1 MSEKTKPKPLSS
13 AWGFLYGLFLVTL
26 LLLIVGALMYKGG
39 YTISKKKDSSET
51 EAITASSP
59 VKVEPTTPPAETSP
73 KPSPQVNPAIKPLA
87 PIQASPT
94 KPYGEKITDMR
105 TLSKEFDYTSSVDF
119 QPGDIT
125 SKIRKESDSYHA
137 YYNLTIQEP
146 KPALT
151 LADVTHASPEL
162 KNQLPGLPLL
172 LESATVNPYWSKLYR
187 LKKKLTVDNAHHL
200 LKLLTKHNYFD
211 CQTILNLKHPETNR
225 RAILLQGDMDVVA
238 DGSDGDRLPSMP
250 EDIVTSTHYQPTTSY
265 SWEKQTKIPNP
276 MVAGY
281 KKRIKSADAELANQN
296 TTSDRKDWLR
306 GRKKMLQEGIKE
318 MESRSFL
325 IAEYDPFI
333 VLPVPVIVAKDDYSP
348 NVGDYAIVFH
358 GDKMYPAIVGDA
370 GPEYKVG
377 EASLRMAQTINPKAN
392 PYYRAVSDV
401 SVTYLVFP
409 GTRKKPFGPP
419 NYEDIRQECLKLA
432 EEIGGLGAPEKLHQW
447 EDLFPKPEQPTE
459 VLPDAPLPPEI
470 APE

>member
-1 MSEKTKPKPLSS
+1 MSEKTKTKPLSS
-13 AWGFLYGLFLVTL
+13 AWGFFYGLFLVSLLMLTVGTL
-26 LLLIVGALMYKGG
+26 MHKGG
-39 YTISKKKDSSET
+39 YTISKKKATPDTET
-51 EAITASSP
+51 ESP
-59 VKVEPTTPPAETSP
+59 TTPIVVEPTTKPTEEPTP
-73 KPSPQVNPAIKPLA
+73 KAHPAIKPLT

-94 KPYGEKITDMR
+94 QPYGEKVTDMR

-119 QPGDIT
+119 QAGDIT
-125 SKIRKESDSYHA
+125 SKERTQSESYHA
-137 YYNLTIQEP
+137 YYNLTIHEP
-146 KPALT
+146 KPAL
-151 LADVTHASPEL
+151 LLEDVTHASPEL
-162 KNQLPGLPLL
+162 GEQLPSLPLL
-172 LESATVNPYWSKLYR
+172 LETATVNPYWSKLYR
-187 LKKKLTVDNAHHL
+187 LKKKRTVDNAHHL
-200 LKLLTKHNYFD
+200 LKLLTKHNYYD
-211 CQTILNLKHPETNR
+211 CQTILNLKHPETSR
-225 RAILLQGDMDVVA
+225 RAVLLQGDMDVVA
-238 DGSDGDRLPSMP
+238 DGSDGDRLPTMP

-281 KKRIKSADAELANQN
+281 KERIKNADAELAKPG
-296 TTSDRKDWLR
+296 TASDRKDWLK
-306 GRKKMLQEGIKE
+306 GRKKMLQQGIQE
-318 MESRSFL
+318 MEKRSYL

-401 SVTYLVFP
+401 SVSYLVFP

-419 NYEDIRQECLKLA
+419 NYEDIRQECLRLA
-432 EEIGGLGAPEKLHQW
+432 EEIGGLGDPEKLHKW
-447 EDLFPKPEQPTE
+447 EDLFPKPEQPE
-459 VLPDAPLPPEI
+459 VILPDADLPPEI
-470 APE
+470 SPE